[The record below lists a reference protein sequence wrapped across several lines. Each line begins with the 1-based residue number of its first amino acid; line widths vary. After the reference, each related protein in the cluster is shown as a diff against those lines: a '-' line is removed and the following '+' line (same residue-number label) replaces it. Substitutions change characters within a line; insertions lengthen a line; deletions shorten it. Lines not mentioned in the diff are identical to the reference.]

1 MNKYIIAKV
10 LPANADAALPYY
22 VAIDHST
29 GKVVAQADDL
39 PKLHEYMGSIGWTW
53 EQQ

>member
-1 MNKYIIAKV
+1 MNKYLIAKV
-10 LPANADAALPYY
+10 LPATADTTMPYY
-22 VAIDHST
+22 VAICHSS